1 MYIHQ
6 RWSAG
11 ATYGII
17 FYLLSNLKSTLHTT
31 SDSGVDPGIF
41 LGGANLKKLEKMTSA
56 DICRAEDWWS
66 FFCFYAYLEKIGKKS
81 WKNWK
86 KSWKNFSG
94 GGGCIPPIPPP
105 GSIPAHQNDII
116 KLSQNK
122 GIYIMCLNLCC
133 EMI

>member
-41 LGGANLKKLEKMTSA
+41 LGGMLT
-56 DICRAEDWWS
+56 
-66 FFCFYAYLEKIGKKS
+66 

-86 KSWKNFSG
+86 KWPPRTYAEQKIDDFSFVFMHILKKLG
-94 GGGCIPPIPPP
+94 KKIPHRDKSQVQGNQNWDIC
-105 GSIPAHQNDII
+105 SIFF
-116 KLSQNK
+116 
-122 GIYIMCLNLCC
+122 LNLTILWFVHRHFRFGLVLYKN
-133 EMI
+133 EQLLVFNFQN